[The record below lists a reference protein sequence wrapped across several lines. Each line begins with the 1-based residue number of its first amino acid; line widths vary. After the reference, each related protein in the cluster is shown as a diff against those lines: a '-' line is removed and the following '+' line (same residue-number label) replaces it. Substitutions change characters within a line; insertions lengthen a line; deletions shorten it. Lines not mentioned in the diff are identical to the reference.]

1 MTWIKIT
8 HVAGSTYLNFD
19 QVYRY
24 ETTSSTDIA
33 IYDASSLSPTS
44 YTFTTN
50 LELTQFIAKLKSIL
64 KVIDIDQLAT
74 QG

>member
-8 HVAGSTYLNFD
+8 HIGGSMYLNLD

-24 ETTSSTDIA
+24 EQTALTEITF
-33 IYDASSLSPTS
+33 YDANSVLPTS
-44 YTFTTN
+44 YSFSTAS
-50 LELTQFIAKLKSIL
+50 ELTEFIAKIKSIL

>member
-8 HVAGSTYLNFD
+8 HITGSVYLNLD

-24 ETTSSTDIA
+24 EQTASTEITFYNTNS
-33 IYDASSLSPTS
+33 ISPTVYS
-44 YTFTTN
+44 FSTSI
-50 LELTQFIAKLKSIL
+50 ELTEFIAKLKSIL

>member
-8 HVAGSTYLNFD
+8 HISGSTHLNID
-19 QVYRY
+19 QVYKY
-24 ETTSSTDIA
+24 EQTAAAEITFYYDDSITPTVYSFSTA
-33 IYDASSLSPTS
+33 V
-44 YTFTTN
+44 
-50 LELTQFIAKLKSIL
+50 ELTEFITKLKSIL